1 MTTKKYLADRFL
13 DDTYSE
19 ETRRHVSTLTI
30 GRLTSNACF
39 RYAPPFL
46 ASISDDFNISLS
58 RLGLA
63 LMVTEIAMGISPVLG
78 RFVDRLHRRTAMAG
92 GLLAIS
98 GAATIAAASPSVWI
112 FVLGILLIAV
122 AKFIF
127 DIGLAS
133 WVNDHVEYEKRG
145 RVIGLTETSWAL
157 GLLVGVTAMGLV
169 ASATSWRWGY
179 AVGALSVAI
188 MGLVVMTRLD
198 GHDVAGSQRSRD
210 TVKHKMPLNGYW
222 IFGAM
227 FFLMAAS
234 QTLFVT
240 FGSWLEDEFG
250 FTEAGISA
258 VVFGLGAFELLASVT
273 SARRTDSWG
282 KERST
287 IFGAAL
293 ILPAGLL
300 LTVGHNNQVIGLIL
314 LGIYLL
320 GFEFSIVSMLPLS
333 ANLIPSSP
341 GRGLGIVLA
350 GGTLGRA
357 SMSLIGTAAYDKFGI
372 NVPAFIGAICA
383 AGMIG
388 CIVAYGRTTQQR
400 LTTHSPT

>member
-1 MTTKKYLADRFL
+1 VSEKKYLADRFL
-13 DDTYSE
+13 DDSYSE
-19 ETRRHVSTLTI
+19 ETRRHVTTLTI
-30 GRLTSNACF
+30 ARLTSNACF

-46 ASISDDFNISLS
+46 ASISDDFQISLS

-63 LMVTEIAMGISPVLG
+63 LMITEIVMGISPILG
-78 RFVDRLHRRTAMAG
+78 RFVDRMHRRTAMAG

-112 FVLGILLIAV
+112 FVLGMLLIAV

-145 RVIGLTETSWAL
+145 RVIGFTETSWAL
-157 GLLVGVTAMGLV
+157 GLLIGVTAMGLV

-179 AVGALSVAI
+179 AVGAISVAVMAI
-188 MGLVVMTRLD
+188 VVMTRLD
-198 GHDVAGSQRSRD
+198 GHDVAGSQRSKD
-210 TVKHKMPLNGYW
+210 TTKYPMPRHGYW
-222 IFGAM
+222 IFAAM

-273 SARRTDSWG
+273 SARRTDTWG

-287 IFGAAL
+287 IFGALL

-300 LTVGHNNQVIGLIL
+300 LTVGHNNAIIGLIL

-372 NVPAFIGAICA
+372 NVPSFIGAVCA

-388 CIVAYGRTTQQR
+388 CIVAYSRTNIT
-400 LTTHSPT
+400 

>member
-1 MTTKKYLADRFL
+1 VSEKKYLADRFL
-13 DDTYSE
+13 DDSYSE
-19 ETRRHVSTLTI
+19 ETRRHVTTLTI
-30 GRLTSNACF
+30 ARLTSNACF

-46 ASISDDFNISLS
+46 ASISDDFQISLS

-63 LMVTEIAMGISPVLG
+63 LMITEIVMGISPILG
-78 RFVDRLHRRTAMAG
+78 RFVDRMHRRTAMAG

-112 FVLGILLIAV
+112 FVLGMLLIAV

-179 AVGALSVAI
+179 AVGAISVAVMAI
-188 MGLVVMTRLD
+188 VVMTRLD
-198 GHDVAGSQRSRD
+198 GHDVAGSQRSKD
-210 TVKHKMPLNGYW
+210 TTKYPMPRNGYW
-222 IFGAM
+222 IFAAM

-240 FGSWLEDEFG
+240 FGSWLEDDFG

-273 SARRTDSWG
+273 SARRTDTWG

-287 IFGAAL
+287 IFGALL

-300 LTVGHNNQVIGLIL
+300 LTVGHNNAIIGLIL

-372 NVPAFIGAICA
+372 NVPSFIGAVCA

-388 CIVAYGRTTQQR
+388 CIVAYGRTTKNNA
-400 LTTHSPT
+400 

>member
-1 MTTKKYLADRFL
+1 VSEKKYLADRFL
-13 DDTYSE
+13 DDSYSE
-19 ETRRHVSTLTI
+19 ETRRHVTTLTI
-30 GRLTSNACF
+30 ARLTSNACF

-46 ASISDDFNISLS
+46 ASISDDFQISLS

-63 LMVTEIAMGISPVLG
+63 LMITEIVMGISPILG
-78 RFVDRLHRRTAMAG
+78 RFVDRMHRRTAMAG

-112 FVLGILLIAV
+112 FVLGMLLIAV

-145 RVIGLTETSWAL
+145 RVIGFTETSWAL
-157 GLLVGVTAMGLV
+157 GLLIGVTAMGLV

-179 AVGALSVAI
+179 AVGAISVAVMAI
-188 MGLVVMTRLD
+188 VVMTRLD
-198 GHDVAGSQRSRD
+198 GHDVAGSQRSKD
-210 TVKHKMPLNGYW
+210 TTKYPMPRHGYW
-222 IFGAM
+222 IFAAM

-273 SARRTDSWG
+273 SARRTDTWG

-287 IFGAAL
+287 IFGALL

-300 LTVGHNNQVIGLIL
+300 LTVGHNNAIIGLIL

-372 NVPAFIGAICA
+372 NVPSFIGAVCA

-388 CIVAYGRTTQQR
+388 CIIAYGRTDIA
-400 LTTHSPT
+400 SNK

>member
-1 MTTKKYLADRFL
+1 MSEKKYLADRFL
-13 DDTYSE
+13 DDSYSE
-19 ETRRHVSTLTI
+19 ETRRHVTTLTI
-30 GRLTSNACF
+30 ARLTSNACF

-46 ASISDDFNISLS
+46 ASISDDFQISLS

-63 LMVTEIAMGISPVLG
+63 LMITEIVMGISPILG
-78 RFVDRLHRRTAMAG
+78 RFVDRMHRRTAMAG

-112 FVLGILLIAV
+112 FVLGMLLIAV

-145 RVIGLTETSWAL
+145 RVIGFTETSWAL
-157 GLLVGVTAMGLV
+157 GLLIGVTAMGLV

-179 AVGALSVAI
+179 AVGAISVAVMAI
-188 MGLVVMTRLD
+188 VVMTRLD
-198 GHDVAGSQRSRD
+198 GHDVAGSQRSKD
-210 TVKHKMPLNGYW
+210 TTKYPMPRHGYW
-222 IFGAM
+222 IFAAM

-273 SARRTDSWG
+273 SARRTDTWG

-287 IFGAAL
+287 IFGALL

-300 LTVGHNNQVIGLIL
+300 LTVGHNNAIIGLIL

-372 NVPAFIGAICA
+372 NVPSFIGAVCA

-388 CIVAYGRTTQQR
+388 CIVAYSRTNIT
-400 LTTHSPT
+400 

>member
-1 MTTKKYLADRFL
+1 LNVHKNSYFADRFL
-13 DDTYSE
+13 DDSYSE
-19 ETRRHVSTLTI
+19 ETRRHVTTLTI
-30 GRLTSNACF
+30 ARLTSNACF

-46 ASISDDFNISLS
+46 ASISDDFQISLS

-63 LMVTEIAMGISPVLG
+63 LMITEIAMGISPVLG
-78 RFVDRLHRRTAMAG
+78 RFVDRMHRRTAMAG

-112 FVLGILLIAV
+112 FVLGMLLIAV

-145 RVIGLTETSWAL
+145 RVIGFTETSWAL
-157 GLLVGVTAMGLV
+157 GLLIGVTAMGLV

-179 AVGALSVAI
+179 AVGAISVAVMAI
-188 MGLVVMTRLD
+188 VVTTRLD
-198 GHDVAGSQRSRD
+198 GHDVAGSQRSKD
-210 TVKHKMPLNGYW
+210 TTKYPMPRNGYW
-222 IFGAM
+222 IFAAM

-273 SARRTDSWG
+273 SARRTDTWG

-287 IFGAAL
+287 IFGALL

-300 LTVGHNNQVIGLIL
+300 LTVGHNNAIIGLIL

-388 CIVAYGRTTQQR
+388 CIVAYGRTTQR
-400 LTTHSPT
+400 PA

>member
-1 MTTKKYLADRFL
+1 LNVHKKSYFADRFL
-13 DDTYSE
+13 DDSYSE
-19 ETRRHVSTLTI
+19 ETRRHVTTLTI
-30 GRLTSNACF
+30 ARLTSNACF

-46 ASISDDFNISLS
+46 ASISDDFQISLS

-63 LMVTEIAMGISPVLG
+63 LMITEIAMGISPVLG
-78 RFVDRLHRRTAMAG
+78 RFVDRMHRRTAMAG

-112 FVLGILLIAV
+112 FVLGMLLIAV

-145 RVIGLTETSWAL
+145 RVIGFTETSWAL
-157 GLLVGVTAMGLV
+157 GLLIGVTAMGLV

-179 AVGALSVAI
+179 AVGAISVAVVAI
-188 MGLVVMTRLD
+188 VVMTRLD
-198 GHDVAGSQRSRD
+198 GHDVAGSQRSKD
-210 TVKHKMPLNGYW
+210 TTKYPMPRNGYW
-222 IFGAM
+222 IFAAM

-273 SARRTDSWG
+273 SARRTDTWG

-287 IFGAAL
+287 IFGALL

-300 LTVGHNNQVIGLIL
+300 LTVGHNNAIIGLIL

-350 GGTLGRA
+350 GGTMGRA

-388 CIVAYGRTTQQR
+388 CIVAYGRTTPSN
-400 LTTHSPT
+400 L

>member
-1 MTTKKYLADRFL
+1 MSEKKYLADRFL
-13 DDTYSE
+13 DDSYSE
-19 ETRRHVSTLTI
+19 ETRRHVTTLTI
-30 GRLTSNACF
+30 ARLTSNACF

-46 ASISDDFNISLS
+46 ASISDDFQISLS

-63 LMVTEIAMGISPVLG
+63 LMITEIVMGISPILG
-78 RFVDRLHRRTAMAG
+78 RFVDRMHRRTAMAG

-112 FVLGILLIAV
+112 FVLGMLLIAV

-179 AVGALSVAI
+179 AVGAISVAVMAI
-188 MGLVVMTRLD
+188 VVMTRLD
-198 GHDVAGSQRSRD
+198 GHDVAGSQRSKD
-210 TVKHKMPLNGYW
+210 TTKYPMPRHGYW
-222 IFGAM
+222 IFAAM

-273 SARRTDSWG
+273 SARRTDTWG

-287 IFGAAL
+287 IFGALL

-300 LTVGHNNQVIGLIL
+300 LTVGHNNAIIGLIL

-372 NVPAFIGAICA
+372 NVPSFIGAVCA

-388 CIVAYGRTTQQR
+388 CIVAYGRTTKNNA
-400 LTTHSPT
+400 

>member
-1 MTTKKYLADRFL
+1 MSEKKYLADRFL
-13 DDTYSE
+13 DDSYSE
-19 ETRRHVSTLTI
+19 ETRRHVTTLTI
-30 GRLTSNACF
+30 ARLTSNACF

-46 ASISDDFNISLS
+46 ASISDDFQISLS

-63 LMVTEIAMGISPVLG
+63 LMITEIVMGISPILG
-78 RFVDRLHRRTAMAG
+78 RFVDRMHRRTAMAG

-112 FVLGILLIAV
+112 FVLGMLLIAV

-145 RVIGLTETSWAL
+145 RVIGFTETSWAL
-157 GLLVGVTAMGLV
+157 GLLIGVTAMGLV

-179 AVGALSVAI
+179 AVGAVSVAVTAI
-188 MGLVVMTRLD
+188 VVMTRLD
-198 GHDVAGSQRSRD
+198 GHDVAGSQRSKD
-210 TVKHKMPLNGYW
+210 TTKYPMPRHGYW
-222 IFGAM
+222 IFAAM

-273 SARRTDSWG
+273 SARRTDTWG

-287 IFGAAL
+287 IFGALL

-300 LTVGHNNQVIGLIL
+300 LTVGHNNAIIGLIL

-372 NVPAFIGAICA
+372 NVPSFIGAVCA

-388 CIVAYGRTTQQR
+388 CIVAYGRTTK
-400 LTTHSPT
+400 SNA

>member
-1 MTTKKYLADRFL
+1 VSEKKYLADRFL
-13 DDTYSE
+13 DDSYSE
-19 ETRRHVSTLTI
+19 ETRRHVTTLTI
-30 GRLTSNACF
+30 ARLTSNACF

-46 ASISDDFNISLS
+46 ASISDDFQISLS

-63 LMVTEIAMGISPVLG
+63 LMITEIVMGISPILG
-78 RFVDRLHRRTAMAG
+78 RFVDRMHRRTAMAG

-112 FVLGILLIAV
+112 FVLGMLLIAV

-145 RVIGLTETSWAL
+145 RVIGFTETSWAL
-157 GLLVGVTAMGLV
+157 GLLIGVTAMGLV

-179 AVGALSVAI
+179 AVGAISVAI
-188 MGLVVMTRLD
+188 MAIVVMTRLD
-198 GHDVAGSQRSRD
+198 GHDVAGSQRSKD
-210 TVKHKMPLNGYW
+210 TTKYPMPRNGYW
-222 IFGAM
+222 IFAAM

-273 SARRTDSWG
+273 SARRTDTWG

-287 IFGAAL
+287 IFGALL

-300 LTVGHNNQVIGLIL
+300 LTVGHNNAIIGLIL

-372 NVPAFIGAICA
+372 NVPSFIGAVCA

-388 CIVAYGRTTQQR
+388 CIVAYGRTTP
-400 LTTHSPT
+400 SNV

>member
-1 MTTKKYLADRFL
+1 VSEKKYLADRFL
-13 DDTYSE
+13 DDSYSE
-19 ETRRHVSTLTI
+19 ETCRHVTTLTI
-30 GRLTSNACF
+30 ARLTSNACF

-46 ASISDDFNISLS
+46 ASISDDFQISLS

-63 LMVTEIAMGISPVLG
+63 LMITEIVMGISPILG
-78 RFVDRLHRRTAMAG
+78 RFVDRMHRRTAMAG

-112 FVLGILLIAV
+112 FVLGMLLIAV

-145 RVIGLTETSWAL
+145 RVIGFTETSWAL
-157 GLLVGVTAMGLV
+157 GLLIGVTAMGLV

-179 AVGALSVAI
+179 AVGAISVAVMAI
-188 MGLVVMTRLD
+188 VVMTRLD
-198 GHDVAGSQRSRD
+198 GHDVAGSQRSKD
-210 TVKHKMPLNGYW
+210 ATKYPMPRNGYW
-222 IFGAM
+222 IFAAM

-240 FGSWLEDEFG
+240 FGSWLEDDFG

-273 SARRTDSWG
+273 SARRTDTWG

-287 IFGAAL
+287 IFGALL

-300 LTVGHNNQVIGLIL
+300 LTVGHNNAIIGLIL

-372 NVPAFIGAICA
+372 NVPSFIGAVCA

-388 CIVAYGRTTQQR
+388 CIVAYGRTTKNNA
-400 LTTHSPT
+400 

>member
-1 MTTKKYLADRFL
+1 MSEKKYLADRFL
-13 DDTYSE
+13 DDSYSE
-19 ETRRHVSTLTI
+19 ETRRHVTTLTI
-30 GRLTSNACF
+30 ARLTSNACF

-46 ASISDDFNISLS
+46 ASISDDFQISLS

-63 LMVTEIAMGISPVLG
+63 LMITEIVMGISPILG
-78 RFVDRLHRRTAMAG
+78 RFVDRMHRRTAMAG

-112 FVLGILLIAV
+112 FVLGMLLIAV

-145 RVIGLTETSWAL
+145 RVIGFTETSWAL
-157 GLLVGVTAMGLV
+157 GLLIGVTAMGLV

-179 AVGALSVAI
+179 AVGAISVAVMAI
-188 MGLVVMTRLD
+188 VVMTRLD
-198 GHDVAGSQRSRD
+198 GHDVAGSQRSKD
-210 TVKHKMPLNGYW
+210 TTKYPMPRNGYW
-222 IFGAM
+222 IFAAM

-240 FGSWLEDEFG
+240 FGSWLEDDFG

-273 SARRTDSWG
+273 SARRTDTWG

-287 IFGAAL
+287 IFGALL

-300 LTVGHNNQVIGLIL
+300 LTVGHNNAIIGLIL

-372 NVPAFIGAICA
+372 NVPSFIGAVCA

-388 CIVAYGRTTQQR
+388 CIIAYGRTTKNNA
-400 LTTHSPT
+400 

>member
-1 MTTKKYLADRFL
+1 MNVHKNSYFADRFL
-13 DDTYSE
+13 DDSYSE
-19 ETRRHVSTLTI
+19 ETRRHVTTLTI
-30 GRLTSNACF
+30 ARLTSNACF

-46 ASISDDFNISLS
+46 ASISDDFQISLS

-63 LMVTEIAMGISPVLG
+63 LMITEIAMGISPVLG
-78 RFVDRLHRRTAMAG
+78 RFVDRMHRRTAMAG

-112 FVLGILLIAV
+112 FVLGMLLIAV

-145 RVIGLTETSWAL
+145 RVIGFTETSWAL
-157 GLLVGVTAMGLV
+157 GLLIGVTAMGLV

-179 AVGALSVAI
+179 AVGAISVAVVAI
-188 MGLVVMTRLD
+188 VVMTRLD
-198 GHDVAGSQRSRD
+198 GHDVAGSQRSKD
-210 TVKHKMPLNGYW
+210 TTKYPMPRNGYW
-222 IFGAM
+222 IFASM

-273 SARRTDSWG
+273 SARRTDTWG

-287 IFGAAL
+287 IFGALL

-300 LTVGHNNQVIGLIL
+300 LMVGHNNAIIGLIL

-388 CIVAYGRTTQQR
+388 CIVAYGRTTQR
-400 LTTHSPT
+400 PA

>member
-1 MTTKKYLADRFL
+1 MSEKKYLADRFL
-13 DDTYSE
+13 DDSYSE
-19 ETRRHVSTLTI
+19 ETRRHVTTLTI
-30 GRLTSNACF
+30 ARLTSNACF

-46 ASISDDFNISLS
+46 ASISDDFQISLS

-63 LMVTEIAMGISPVLG
+63 LMITEIVMGISPILG
-78 RFVDRLHRRTAMAG
+78 RFVDRMHRRTAMAG

-112 FVLGILLIAV
+112 FVLGMLLIAV

-145 RVIGLTETSWAL
+145 RVIGFTETSWAL
-157 GLLVGVTAMGLV
+157 GLLIGVTAMGLV

-179 AVGALSVAI
+179 AVGAISVAVMAI
-188 MGLVVMTRLD
+188 VVMTRLD
-198 GHDVAGSQRSRD
+198 GHDVAGSQRSKD
-210 TVKHKMPLNGYW
+210 TTKYPMPRHGYW
-222 IFGAM
+222 IFAAM

-240 FGSWLEDEFG
+240 FGSWLEDDFG

-273 SARRTDSWG
+273 SARRTDTWG

-357 SMSLIGTAAYDKFGI
+357 SMSLIGTAAYDTFGI
-372 NVPAFIGAICA
+372 NVPALIGAICA

-388 CIVAYGRTTQQR
+388 CIVAYGRTTQR
-400 LTTHSPT
+400 PA

>member
-1 MTTKKYLADRFL
+1 LNVHKNSYFADRFL
-13 DDTYSE
+13 DDSYSE
-19 ETRRHVSTLTI
+19 ETRRHVTTLTI
-30 GRLTSNACF
+30 ARLTSNACF

-46 ASISDDFNISLS
+46 ASISDDFQISLS

-63 LMVTEIAMGISPVLG
+63 LMITEIAMGISPVLG
-78 RFVDRLHRRTAMAG
+78 RFVDRMHRRTAMAG

-112 FVLGILLIAV
+112 FVLGMLLIAV

-145 RVIGLTETSWAL
+145 RVIGFTETSWAL
-157 GLLVGVTAMGLV
+157 GLLIGVTAMGLV

-179 AVGALSVAI
+179 AVGAISVAVMAI
-188 MGLVVMTRLD
+188 VVMTRLD
-198 GHDVAGSQRSRD
+198 GHDVAGSQRSKD
-210 TVKHKMPLNGYW
+210 TTKYPMPRHGYW
-222 IFGAM
+222 IFAAM

-273 SARRTDSWG
+273 SARRTDTWG

-287 IFGAAL
+287 IFGALL

-300 LTVGHNNQVIGLIL
+300 LTVGHNNAIIGLIL

-372 NVPAFIGAICA
+372 NVPSFIGAVCA

-388 CIVAYGRTTQQR
+388 CIVAYGRTTK
-400 LTTHSPT
+400 SNA

>member
-1 MTTKKYLADRFL
+1 M
-13 DDTYSE
+13 
-19 ETRRHVSTLTI
+19 I
-30 GRLTSNACF
+30 
-39 RYAPPFL
+39 
-46 ASISDDFNISLS
+46 
-58 RLGLA
+58 
-63 LMVTEIAMGISPVLG
+63 TEIVMGISPILG
-78 RFVDRLHRRTAMAG
+78 RVVDRMHRRTAMAG

-98 GAATIAAASPSVWI
+98 GAATVAAASPSVWI
-112 FVLGILLIAV
+112 FVLGMLLIAV

-157 GLLVGVTAMGLV
+157 GLLIGVTAMGLV

-179 AVGALSVAI
+179 AVGAISVAALAI
-188 MGLVVMTRLD
+188 VVMTRLD
-198 GHDVAGSQRSRD
+198 GHDVAGSQRSKD
-210 TVKHKMPLNGYW
+210 TTKYPMPRNGYW
-222 IFGAM
+222 IFAAM

-273 SARRTDSWG
+273 SARRTDTWG

-287 IFGAAL
+287 IFGALL

-357 SMSLIGTAAYDKFGI
+357 SMSLIGTAAYEKFGI
-372 NVPAFIGAICA
+372 NVPAFMGAVCA

-388 CIVAYGRTTQQR
+388 CIVAYGRIAK
-400 LTTHSPT
+400 SNV

>member
-1 MTTKKYLADRFL
+1 MTEKKYLADRFL
-13 DDTYSE
+13 DDSYSE
-19 ETRRHVSTLTI
+19 ETRRHVTTLTI
-30 GRLTSNACF
+30 ARLTSNACF

-46 ASISDDFNISLS
+46 ASISDDFQISLS

-63 LMVTEIAMGISPVLG
+63 LMITEIAMGISPVLG
-78 RFVDRLHRRTAMAG
+78 RFVDRMHRRTAMAG

-112 FVLGILLIAV
+112 FVLGMLLIAV

-145 RVIGLTETSWAL
+145 RVIGFTETSWAL
-157 GLLVGVTAMGLV
+157 GLLIGVTAMGLV

-179 AVGALSVAI
+179 AVGAISVAVMAI
-188 MGLVVMTRLD
+188 VVMTRLD
-198 GHDVAGSQRSRD
+198 GHDVAGSQRSKD
-210 TVKHKMPLNGYW
+210 TTKYPMPRNGYW
-222 IFGAM
+222 IFAAM

-273 SARRTDSWG
+273 SARRTDTWG

-287 IFGAAL
+287 IFGALL

-300 LTVGHNNQVIGLIL
+300 LTVGHNNAIIGLIL

-388 CIVAYGRTTQQR
+388 CIVAYGRTTQR
-400 LTTHSPT
+400 PA

>member
-1 MTTKKYLADRFL
+1 MSEKKYLADRFL
-13 DDTYSE
+13 DDSYSE
-19 ETRRHVSTLTI
+19 ETRRHVTTLTI
-30 GRLTSNACF
+30 ARLTSNACF

-46 ASISDDFNISLS
+46 ASISDDFQISLS

-63 LMVTEIAMGISPVLG
+63 LMITEIVMGISPILG
-78 RFVDRLHRRTAMAG
+78 RFVDRMHRRTAMAG

-112 FVLGILLIAV
+112 FVLGMLLIAV

-145 RVIGLTETSWAL
+145 RVIGFTETSWAL
-157 GLLVGVTAMGLV
+157 GLLIGVTAMGLV

-179 AVGALSVAI
+179 AVGAISVAVMAI
-188 MGLVVMTRLD
+188 VVMTRLD
-198 GHDVAGSQRSRD
+198 GHDVAGSQRSKD
-210 TVKHKMPLNGYW
+210 TTKYPMPRHGYW
-222 IFGAM
+222 IFAAM

-273 SARRTDSWG
+273 SARRTDTWG

-287 IFGAAL
+287 IFGALL

-300 LTVGHNNQVIGLIL
+300 LTVGHNNAIIGLIL

-388 CIVAYGRTTQQR
+388 CIVAYGRTTQR
-400 LTTHSPT
+400 PA

>member
-1 MTTKKYLADRFL
+1 MNVHNKSYFADRFL
-13 DDTYSE
+13 DDSYSE
-19 ETRRHVSTLTI
+19 ETRRHVTTLTI
-30 GRLTSNACF
+30 ARLTSNACF

-46 ASISDDFNISLS
+46 ASISDDFQISLS

-63 LMVTEIAMGISPVLG
+63 LMITEIAMGISPVLG
-78 RFVDRLHRRTAMAG
+78 RFVDRMHRRTAMAG

-112 FVLGILLIAV
+112 FVLGMLLIAV

-145 RVIGLTETSWAL
+145 RVIGFTETSWAL
-157 GLLVGVTAMGLV
+157 GLLIGVTAMGLV

-179 AVGALSVAI
+179 AVGAISVAVMAI
-188 MGLVVMTRLD
+188 VVMTRLD
-198 GHDVAGSQRSRD
+198 GHDVAGSQRSKD
-210 TVKHKMPLNGYW
+210 TTKYPMPRNGYW
-222 IFGAM
+222 IFAAM

-240 FGSWLEDEFG
+240 FGSWLEDQFG

-273 SARRTDSWG
+273 SARRTDTWG

-287 IFGAAL
+287 IFGALL

-300 LTVGHNNQVIGLIL
+300 LTVGHNNAVIGLIL

-357 SMSLIGTAAYDKFGI
+357 SMSLIGTAAYEKFGI
-372 NVPAFIGAICA
+372 NVPAFMGAVCA

-388 CIVAYGRTTQQR
+388 CIVAYGRTAK
-400 LTTHSPT
+400 SNV

>member
-1 MTTKKYLADRFL
+1 MSEKKYLADRFL
-13 DDTYSE
+13 DDSYSE
-19 ETRRHVSTLTI
+19 ETRRHVTTLTI
-30 GRLTSNACF
+30 ARLTSNACF

-46 ASISDDFNISLS
+46 ASISDDFQISLS

-63 LMVTEIAMGISPVLG
+63 LMITEIVMGISPILG
-78 RFVDRLHRRTAMAG
+78 RFVDRMHRRTAMAG

-112 FVLGILLIAV
+112 FVLGMLLIAV

-145 RVIGLTETSWAL
+145 RVIGFTETSWAL
-157 GLLVGVTAMGLV
+157 GLLIGVTAMGLV

-179 AVGALSVAI
+179 AVGAISVAVMAI
-188 MGLVVMTRLD
+188 VVMTRLD
-198 GHDVAGSQRSRD
+198 GHDVAGSQRSKD
-210 TVKHKMPLNGYW
+210 TTKYPMPRHGYW
-222 IFGAM
+222 IFAAM

-273 SARRTDSWG
+273 SARRTDTWG

-287 IFGAAL
+287 IFGALL

-300 LTVGHNNQVIGLIL
+300 LTVGHNNAIIGLIL

-372 NVPAFIGAICA
+372 NVPSFIGAVCA

-388 CIVAYGRTTQQR
+388 CIVAYGRTTKNNA
-400 LTTHSPT
+400 

>member
-63 LMVTEIAMGISPVLG
+63 LMVTEIAMGISPLLG

-133 WVNDHVEYEKRG
+133 WINDHVEYEKRG
-145 RVIGLTETSWAL
+145 RVVGLTETSWAL

-188 MGLVVMTRLD
+188 MGFIVMTRLE
-198 GHDVAGSQRSRD
+198 GHDVAGSQRTRD

-258 VVFGLGAFELLASVT
+258 VVFGLGAFELLASVS

-300 LTVGHNNQVIGLIL
+300 LTFGHNNEVIGLIL

-320 GFEFSIVSMLPLS
+320 GFEFSIVSMMPLS
-333 ANLIPSSP
+333 ANLIPASP
-341 GRGLGIVLA
+341 GRGLGIILA

-357 SMSLIGTAAYDKFGI
+357 SMSLIATAAYDSFGI
-372 NVPAFIGAICA
+372 NVPAFMGAICA
-383 AGMIG
+383 AATIA
-388 CIVAYGRTTQQR
+388 CIVAYQR
-400 LTTHSPT
+400 HTLQTS

>member
-1 MTTKKYLADRFL
+1 MNVHKNSYFADRFL
-13 DDTYSE
+13 DDSYSE
-19 ETRRHVSTLTI
+19 ETRRHVTTLTI
-30 GRLTSNACF
+30 ARLTSNACF

-46 ASISDDFNISLS
+46 ASISDDFQISLS

-63 LMVTEIAMGISPVLG
+63 LMITEIAMGISPVLG
-78 RFVDRLHRRTAMAG
+78 RFVDRMHRRTAMAG

-112 FVLGILLIAV
+112 FVLGMLLIAV

-145 RVIGLTETSWAL
+145 RVIGFTETSWAL
-157 GLLVGVTAMGLV
+157 GLLIGVTAMGLV

-179 AVGALSVAI
+179 AVGAISVAI
-188 MGLVVMTRLD
+188 MAIVVMTRLD
-198 GHDVAGSQRSRD
+198 GHDVAGSQRSKD
-210 TVKHKMPLNGYW
+210 TTKYPMPRNGYW
-222 IFGAM
+222 IFAAM

-273 SARRTDSWG
+273 SARRTDTWG

-287 IFGAAL
+287 IFGALL

-300 LTVGHNNQVIGLIL
+300 LTVGHNNAIIGLIL

-372 NVPAFIGAICA
+372 NVPSFIGAVCA

-388 CIVAYGRTTQQR
+388 CIVAYGRTTP
-400 LTTHSPT
+400 SNV

>member
-1 MTTKKYLADRFL
+1 MSEKKYLADRFL
-13 DDTYSE
+13 DDSYSE
-19 ETRRHVSTLTI
+19 ETRRHVTTLTI
-30 GRLTSNACF
+30 ARLTSNACF

-46 ASISDDFNISLS
+46 ASISDDFQISLS

-63 LMVTEIAMGISPVLG
+63 LMITEIVMGISPILG
-78 RFVDRLHRRTAMAG
+78 RFVDRMHRRTAMAG

-112 FVLGILLIAV
+112 FVLGMLLIAV

-145 RVIGLTETSWAL
+145 RVIGFTETSWAL
-157 GLLVGVTAMGLV
+157 GLLIGVTAMGLV

-179 AVGALSVAI
+179 AVGAISVAVMAI
-188 MGLVVMTRLD
+188 VVMTRLD
-198 GHDVAGSQRSRD
+198 GHDVAGSQRSKD
-210 TVKHKMPLNGYW
+210 TTKYPMPRNGYW
-222 IFGAM
+222 IFAAM

-234 QTLFVT
+234 QSLFVT

-250 FTEAGISA
+250 FNEAGISA
-258 VVFGLGAFELLASVT
+258 VVFGLGAFELLASIT
-273 SARRTDSWG
+273 SARRTDTWG

-287 IFGAAL
+287 VFGALL

-300 LTVGHNNQVIGLIL
+300 LTVGHNNAIIGLIL

-372 NVPAFIGAICA
+372 NVPSFIGAVCA

-388 CIVAYGRTTQQR
+388 CIVAYSRTNIT
-400 LTTHSPT
+400 

>member
-1 MTTKKYLADRFL
+1 MSEKKYLADRFL
-13 DDTYSE
+13 DDSYSE
-19 ETRRHVSTLTI
+19 ETRRHVTTLTI
-30 GRLTSNACF
+30 ARLTSNACF

-46 ASISDDFNISLS
+46 ASISDDFQISLS

-63 LMVTEIAMGISPVLG
+63 LMITEIVMGISPILG
-78 RFVDRLHRRTAMAG
+78 RFVDRMHRRTAMAG

-112 FVLGILLIAV
+112 FVLGMLLIAV

-145 RVIGLTETSWAL
+145 RVIGFTETSWAL
-157 GLLVGVTAMGLV
+157 GLLIGVTAMGLV

-179 AVGALSVAI
+179 AVGAISVAVMAI
-188 MGLVVMTRLD
+188 VVMTRLD
-198 GHDVAGSQRSRD
+198 GHDVAGSQRSKD
-210 TVKHKMPLNGYW
+210 TTKYPMPRHGYW
-222 IFGAM
+222 IFAAM

-273 SARRTDSWG
+273 SARRTDTWG

-287 IFGAAL
+287 IFGALL

-300 LTVGHNNQVIGLIL
+300 LTVGHNNAIIGLIL

-372 NVPAFIGAICA
+372 NVPSFIGAVCA

-388 CIVAYGRTTQQR
+388 CITAYGRTTKNNA
-400 LTTHSPT
+400 

>member
-1 MTTKKYLADRFL
+1 MSEKKYLADRFL
-13 DDTYSE
+13 DDSYSE
-19 ETRRHVSTLTI
+19 ETRRHVTTLTI
-30 GRLTSNACF
+30 ARLTSNACF

-46 ASISDDFNISLS
+46 ASISDDFQISLS

-63 LMVTEIAMGISPVLG
+63 LMITEIVMGISPILG
-78 RFVDRLHRRTAMAG
+78 RFVDRMHRRTAMAG

-112 FVLGILLIAV
+112 FVLGMLLIAV

-145 RVIGLTETSWAL
+145 RVIGFTETSWAL
-157 GLLVGVTAMGLV
+157 GLLIGVTAMGLV

-179 AVGALSVAI
+179 AVGAISVAI
-188 MGLVVMTRLD
+188 MAIVVMTRLD
-198 GHDVAGSQRSRD
+198 GHDVAGSQRSKD
-210 TVKHKMPLNGYW
+210 TTKYPMPRNGYW
-222 IFGAM
+222 IFAAM

-273 SARRTDSWG
+273 SARRTDTWG

-287 IFGAAL
+287 IFGALL

-300 LTVGHNNQVIGLIL
+300 LTVGHNNAIIGLIL

-372 NVPAFIGAICA
+372 NVPSFIGAVCA

-388 CIVAYGRTTQQR
+388 CIVAYGRTTP
-400 LTTHSPT
+400 SNV

>member
-98 GAATIAAASPSVWI
+98 GAATLAAASPSVWI
-112 FVLGILLIAV
+112 FVLGILLIAI

-198 GHDVAGSQRSRD
+198 GHDVAGSQRFRD

-400 LTTHSPT
+400 LTTHSTV

>member
-1 MTTKKYLADRFL
+1 MNVHKNSYFADRFL
-13 DDTYSE
+13 DDSYSE
-19 ETRRHVSTLTI
+19 ETRRHVTTLTI
-30 GRLTSNACF
+30 ARLTSNACF

-46 ASISDDFNISLS
+46 ASISDDFQISLS

-63 LMVTEIAMGISPVLG
+63 LMITEIAMGISPVLG
-78 RFVDRLHRRTAMAG
+78 RFVDRMHRRTAMAG

-112 FVLGILLIAV
+112 FVLGMLLIAV

-145 RVIGLTETSWAL
+145 RVIGFTETSWAL
-157 GLLVGVTAMGLV
+157 GLLIGVTAMGLV

-179 AVGALSVAI
+179 AVGAISVAVVAI
-188 MGLVVMTRLD
+188 VVMTRLD
-198 GHDVAGSQRSRD
+198 GHDVAGSQRSKD
-210 TVKHKMPLNGYW
+210 TTKYPMPRNGYW
-222 IFGAM
+222 IFAAM

-273 SARRTDSWG
+273 SARRTDTWG

-287 IFGAAL
+287 IFGALL

-300 LTVGHNNQVIGLIL
+300 LTVGHNNAIIGLIL

-388 CIVAYGRTTQQR
+388 CIVAYGRTTPSN
-400 LTTHSPT
+400 L

>member
-1 MTTKKYLADRFL
+1 MNVHKNSYFADRFL
-13 DDTYSE
+13 DDSYSE
-19 ETRRHVSTLTI
+19 ETRRHVTTLTI
-30 GRLTSNACF
+30 ARLTSNACF

-46 ASISDDFNISLS
+46 ASISDDFQISLS

-63 LMVTEIAMGISPVLG
+63 LMITEIAMGISPVLG
-78 RFVDRLHRRTAMAG
+78 RFVDRMHRRTAMAG

-112 FVLGILLIAV
+112 FVLGMLLIAV

-145 RVIGLTETSWAL
+145 RVIGFTETSWAL
-157 GLLVGVTAMGLV
+157 GLLIGVTAMGLV

-179 AVGALSVAI
+179 AVGAISVAI
-188 MGLVVMTRLD
+188 MAIVVMTRLD
-198 GHDVAGSQRSRD
+198 GHDVAGSQRSKD
-210 TVKHKMPLNGYW
+210 TTKYPMPRNGYW
-222 IFGAM
+222 IFAAM

-273 SARRTDSWG
+273 SARRTDTWG

-287 IFGAAL
+287 IFGALL

-300 LTVGHNNQVIGLIL
+300 LTVGHNNAIIGLIL

-388 CIVAYGRTTQQR
+388 CIVAYGRTTQR
-400 LTTHSPT
+400 TV

>member
-1 MTTKKYLADRFL
+1 MSEKKYLADRFL
-13 DDTYSE
+13 DDSYSE
-19 ETRRHVSTLTI
+19 ETRRHVTTLTI
-30 GRLTSNACF
+30 ARLTSNACF

-46 ASISDDFNISLS
+46 ASISDDFQISLS

-63 LMVTEIAMGISPVLG
+63 LMITEIAMGISPVLG
-78 RFVDRLHRRTAMAG
+78 RFVDRMHRRTAMAG

-112 FVLGILLIAV
+112 FVLGMLLIAV

-145 RVIGLTETSWAL
+145 RVIGFTETSWAL
-157 GLLVGVTAMGLV
+157 GLLIGVTAMGLV

-179 AVGALSVAI
+179 AVGAVSVAVTAI
-188 MGLVVMTRLD
+188 VVMTRLD
-198 GHDVAGSQRSRD
+198 GHDVAGSQRSKD
-210 TVKHKMPLNGYW
+210 TTKYPMPRNGYW
-222 IFGAM
+222 IFAAM

-273 SARRTDSWG
+273 SARRTDTWG

-287 IFGAAL
+287 IFGALL

-300 LTVGHNNQVIGLIL
+300 LTVGHNNAIIGLIL

-372 NVPAFIGAICA
+372 NVPSFIGAVCA

-388 CIVAYGRTTQQR
+388 CIVAYGRTTK
-400 LTTHSPT
+400 SNA

>member
-1 MTTKKYLADRFL
+1 MNVHKNSYFADRFL
-13 DDTYSE
+13 DDSYSE
-19 ETRRHVSTLTI
+19 ETRRHVTTLTI
-30 GRLTSNACF
+30 ARLTSNACF

-46 ASISDDFNISLS
+46 ASISDDFQISLS

-63 LMVTEIAMGISPVLG
+63 LMITEIAMGISPVLG
-78 RFVDRLHRRTAMAG
+78 RFVDRMHRRTAMAG

-112 FVLGILLIAV
+112 FVLGMLLIAV

-145 RVIGLTETSWAL
+145 RVIGFTETSWAL
-157 GLLVGVTAMGLV
+157 GLLIGVTAMGLV

-179 AVGALSVAI
+179 AVGAISVAVMAI
-188 MGLVVMTRLD
+188 VVMTRLD
-198 GHDVAGSQRSRD
+198 GHDVAGSQRSKD
-210 TVKHKMPLNGYW
+210 TTKYPMPRHGYW
-222 IFGAM
+222 IFAAM

-273 SARRTDSWG
+273 SARRTDTWG

-287 IFGAAL
+287 IFGALL

-300 LTVGHNNQVIGLIL
+300 LTVGHNNAIIGLIL

-388 CIVAYGRTTQQR
+388 CIVAYGRTAK
-400 LTTHSPT
+400 SNV

>member
-1 MTTKKYLADRFL
+1 MNNNKYFADRFL
-13 DDTYSE
+13 DDSYSE

-30 GRLTSNACF
+30 ARLTSNACF

-46 ASISDDFNISLS
+46 ASISDDFQISLS

-63 LMVTEIAMGISPVLG
+63 LMITEIVMGISPILG
-78 RFVDRLHRRTAMAG
+78 RVVDRMHRRTAMAG

-112 FVLGILLIAV
+112 FVLGMLLIAV

-145 RVIGLTETSWAL
+145 RVIGFTETSWAL
-157 GLLVGVTAMGLV
+157 GLLIGVTAMGLV

-179 AVGALSVAI
+179 AVGAISVAVMAI
-188 MGLVVMTRLD
+188 VVMTRLD
-198 GHDVAGSQRSRD
+198 GHDVAGSQRSKD
-210 TVKHKMPLNGYW
+210 TTKYPMPRHGYW
-222 IFGAM
+222 IFAAM

-258 VVFGLGAFELLASVT
+258 VVFGLGAFELLASIT
-273 SARRTDSWG
+273 SARRTDTWG

-287 IFGAAL
+287 IFGALL

-357 SMSLIGTAAYDKFGI
+357 SMSLIGTAAYEKFGI
-372 NVPAFIGAICA
+372 NVPAFMGAICA

-388 CIVAYGRTTQQR
+388 CIVAYGRTAK
-400 LTTHSPT
+400 SNV

>member
-1 MTTKKYLADRFL
+1 LNVHKNSYFADRFL
-13 DDTYSE
+13 DDSYSE
-19 ETRRHVSTLTI
+19 ETRRHVTTLTI
-30 GRLTSNACF
+30 ARLTSNACF

-46 ASISDDFNISLS
+46 ASISDDFQISLS

-63 LMVTEIAMGISPVLG
+63 LMITEIAMGISPVLG
-78 RFVDRLHRRTAMAG
+78 RFVDRMHRRTAMAG

-112 FVLGILLIAV
+112 FVLGMLLIAV

-145 RVIGLTETSWAL
+145 RVIGFTETSWAL
-157 GLLVGVTAMGLV
+157 GLLIGVTAMGLV

-179 AVGALSVAI
+179 AVGAISVAVMAI
-188 MGLVVMTRLD
+188 VVMTRLD
-198 GHDVAGSQRSRD
+198 GHDVAGSQRSKD
-210 TVKHKMPLNGYW
+210 TTKYPMPRNGYW
-222 IFGAM
+222 IFAAM

-273 SARRTDSWG
+273 SARRTDTWG

-287 IFGAAL
+287 IFGALL

-300 LTVGHNNQVIGLIL
+300 LTVGHNNAIIGLIL

-388 CIVAYGRTTQQR
+388 CIVAYGRTTP
-400 LTTHSPT
+400 SNV

>member
-1 MTTKKYLADRFL
+1 MSNNKYFADRFL
-13 DDTYSE
+13 DDSYSE

-30 GRLTSNACF
+30 ARLTSNACF

-46 ASISDDFNISLS
+46 ASISDDFQISLS

-63 LMVTEIAMGISPVLG
+63 LMITEIVMGISPILG
-78 RFVDRLHRRTAMAG
+78 RVVDRMHRRTAMAG

-112 FVLGILLIAV
+112 FVLGMLLIAV

-157 GLLVGVTAMGLV
+157 GLLIGVTAMGLV

-179 AVGALSVAI
+179 AVGAISVAVMAI
-188 MGLVVMTRLD
+188 VVMTRLD
-198 GHDVAGSQRSRD
+198 GHDVAGSQRSKD
-210 TVKHKMPLNGYW
+210 TTKYPMPRHGYW
-222 IFGAM
+222 IFAAM

-273 SARRTDSWG
+273 SARRTDTWG

-287 IFGAAL
+287 IFGALL

-300 LTVGHNNQVIGLIL
+300 LTVGHNNAIIGLIL

-357 SMSLIGTAAYDKFGI
+357 SMSLIGTAAYEKFGI
-372 NVPAFIGAICA
+372 NVPAFIGAVCA

-388 CIVAYGRTTQQR
+388 CIVAYGRTAK
-400 LTTHSPT
+400 SNV

>member
-1 MTTKKYLADRFL
+1 MSEKKYLADRFL
-13 DDTYSE
+13 DDSYSE
-19 ETRRHVSTLTI
+19 ETRRHVTTLTI
-30 GRLTSNACF
+30 ARLTSNACF

-46 ASISDDFNISLS
+46 ASISDDFQISLS

-63 LMVTEIAMGISPVLG
+63 LMITEIVMGISPILG
-78 RFVDRLHRRTAMAG
+78 RFVDRMHRRTAMAG

-112 FVLGILLIAV
+112 FVLGMLLIAV

-145 RVIGLTETSWAL
+145 RVIGFTETSWAL
-157 GLLVGVTAMGLV
+157 GLLIGVTAMGLV

-179 AVGALSVAI
+179 AVGAISVAVMAI
-188 MGLVVMTRLD
+188 VVMTRLD
-198 GHDVAGSQRSRD
+198 GHDVAGSQRSKD
-210 TVKHKMPLNGYW
+210 ATKYPMPRNGYW
-222 IFGAM
+222 IFAAM

-240 FGSWLEDEFG
+240 FGSWLEDDFG

-273 SARRTDSWG
+273 SARRTDTWG

-287 IFGAAL
+287 IFGALL

-300 LTVGHNNQVIGLIL
+300 LTVGHNNAIIGLIL

-372 NVPAFIGAICA
+372 NVPSFIGAVCA

-388 CIVAYGRTTQQR
+388 CIVAYGCTTKNNA
-400 LTTHSPT
+400 

>member
-1 MTTKKYLADRFL
+1 VSEKKYLADRFL
-13 DDTYSE
+13 DDSYSE
-19 ETRRHVSTLTI
+19 ETRRHVTTLTI
-30 GRLTSNACF
+30 ARLTSNACF

-46 ASISDDFNISLS
+46 ASISDDFQISLS

-63 LMVTEIAMGISPVLG
+63 LMITEIVMGISPILG
-78 RFVDRLHRRTAMAG
+78 RFVDRMHRRTAMAG

-112 FVLGILLIAV
+112 FVLGMLLIAV

-145 RVIGLTETSWAL
+145 RVIGFTETSWAL
-157 GLLVGVTAMGLV
+157 GLLIGVTAMGLV

-179 AVGALSVAI
+179 AVGAISVAVMAI
-188 MGLVVMTRLD
+188 VVMTRLD
-198 GHDVAGSQRSRD
+198 GHDVAGSQRSKD
-210 TVKHKMPLNGYW
+210 TTKYPMPRHGYW
-222 IFGAM
+222 IFAAM

-273 SARRTDSWG
+273 SARRTDTWG

-287 IFGAAL
+287 IFGALL

-300 LTVGHNNQVIGLIL
+300 LTVGHNNAIIGLIL

-372 NVPAFIGAICA
+372 NVPSFIGAICA

-388 CIVAYGRTTQQR
+388 CIVAYGRTTKNNA
-400 LTTHSPT
+400 

>member
-1 MTTKKYLADRFL
+1 MSEKKYLADRFL
-13 DDTYSE
+13 NDSYSE
-19 ETRRHVSTLTI
+19 ETRRHVTTLTI
-30 GRLTSNACF
+30 ARLTSNACF

-46 ASISDDFNISLS
+46 ASISDDFQISLS

-63 LMVTEIAMGISPVLG
+63 LMITEIVMGISPILG
-78 RFVDRLHRRTAMAG
+78 RFVDRMHRRTAMAG

-112 FVLGILLIAV
+112 FVLGMLLIAV

-145 RVIGLTETSWAL
+145 RVIGFTETSWAL
-157 GLLVGVTAMGLV
+157 GLLIGVTAMGLV

-179 AVGALSVAI
+179 AVGAISVAVMAI
-188 MGLVVMTRLD
+188 VVMTRLD
-198 GHDVAGSQRSRD
+198 GHDVAGSQRSKD
-210 TVKHKMPLNGYW
+210 TTKYPMPRNGYW
-222 IFGAM
+222 IFAAM

-273 SARRTDSWG
+273 SARRTDTWG

-287 IFGAAL
+287 IFGALL

-300 LTVGHNNQVIGLIL
+300 LTVGHNNAIIGLIL

-357 SMSLIGTAAYDKFGI
+357 SISLIGTAAYDKFGI
-372 NVPAFIGAICA
+372 NVPSFIGAVCA

-388 CIVAYGRTTQQR
+388 CIVAYGRTTKNNA
-400 LTTHSPT
+400 

>member
-1 MTTKKYLADRFL
+1 MSEKKYLADRFL
-13 DDTYSE
+13 DDSYSE
-19 ETRRHVSTLTI
+19 ETRRHVTTLTI
-30 GRLTSNACF
+30 ARLTSNACF

-46 ASISDDFNISLS
+46 ASISDDFQISLS

-63 LMVTEIAMGISPVLG
+63 LMITEIVMGISPILG
-78 RFVDRLHRRTAMAG
+78 RFVDRMHRRTAMAG

-112 FVLGILLIAV
+112 FVLGMLLIAV

-145 RVIGLTETSWAL
+145 RVIGFTETSWAL
-157 GLLVGVTAMGLV
+157 GLLIGVTAMGLV

-179 AVGALSVAI
+179 AVGAISVAVMAI
-188 MGLVVMTRLD
+188 VVMTRLD
-198 GHDVAGSQRSRD
+198 GHDVAGSQRSKD
-210 TVKHKMPLNGYW
+210 TTKYPMPRNGYW
-222 IFGAM
+222 IFAAM

-273 SARRTDSWG
+273 SARRTDTWG

-287 IFGAAL
+287 IFGALL

-300 LTVGHNNQVIGLIL
+300 LTVGHNNAIIGLIL

-372 NVPAFIGAICA
+372 NVPSFIGAVCA

-388 CIVAYGRTTQQR
+388 CIVAYGRTTK
-400 LTTHSPT
+400 SNA